1 MPLIKSANVPSSL
14 TPFSMTDIENA
25 ARKMLLRAR
34 RQADSMLAAAQV
46 EAEKLKASTPRPTGL
61 AEGNAEGQK
70 TGHAAGLEAAKK
82 QALVERQQE
91 ITAAINA
98 CVAAANQFNASR
110 IELSASGLNELV
122 NLALAVARRVTKR
135 QAGIDPQILSDNLA
149 DAMQL
154 VLHAADVRIA
164 VNPAQKATLER
175 ILPELRI
182 TWPTL
187 KHVELIE
194 DGSVTVGGCRL
205 HTATGQID
213 ADLDSQ
219 LDRITAELLPDRGP
233 TIDVPVPAL
242 SQ

>member
-1 MPLIKSANVPSSL
+1 MPLIKSSNVPTSL

-25 ARKMLLRAR
+25 ARNMLLRAR
-34 RQADSMLAAAQV
+34 RQAEAILEAAQT
-46 EAEKLKASTPRPTGL
+46 EAEQLKTDAKAQGL
-61 AEGNAEGQK
+61 AEGRQEGQK

-98 CVAAANQFNASR
+98 CVAAAKQF
-110 IELSASGLNELV
+110 ELDRVELAASGLNELV
-122 NLALAVARRVTKR
+122 KLALAVARRVTKR
-135 QAGIDPQILSDNLA
+135 QAGIDPQILASNLA

-154 VLHAADVRIA
+154 VLHAADVRIS

-182 TWPTL
+182 AWPTL
-187 KHVELIE
+187 KHVEMIE
-194 DGSVTVGGCRL
+194 DASVGVGGCRL
-205 HTATGQID
+205 HTATGHID

-219 LDRITAELLPDRGP
+219 LDRLVAELLPHQA
-233 TIDVPVPAL
+233 PVADLPAPAL